1 MNNSQKD
8 SVFKNTQENKNIT
21 NTFLLQKK
29 KKKRKQKKKQSHRKH
44 ENLKTTD
51 HLCTVKSDSVHHS

>member
-29 KKKRKQKKKQSHRKH
+29 KKKKETK
-44 ENLKTTD
+44 EE
-51 HLCTVKSDSVHHS
+51 TVT

>member
-29 KKKRKQKKKQSHRKH
+29 KKKETK
-44 ENLKTTD
+44 EE
-51 HLCTVKSDSVHHS
+51 TVT